1 MFGCWSSLSS
11 EISRIAVEGT
21 PSSSLDTDR
30 GRETDREAS
39 VSRWETG
46 PESRE
51 TDRETAAQARQKQG
65 GMCVE
70 PLQADFLQG
79 DDVARLTV
87 LRLRTHTLLDRGS
100 RQRDRER
107 TRDRQQAERH
117 RHKERQAD
125 RETGGQASSQP
136 GSRPARQAHKHIHR
150 DRERERQTETQGERQ
165 KETEAETE
173 RQAAVEG
180 GRIPCRRRRKCPH
193 RPSRASGMPPST
205 QHSSQRSRC
214 SQRATAGADFSC
226 AAPSPCV
233 RGCAW
238 LPLSQPCQEF
248 LLPPTRPEPLS
259 ATLSVSLAL
268 AGSGWLLALS
278 LLLTRAG
285 TAENPLCL
293 SLSLCHSTA
302 PPAPQHTP
310 TFCLSLW
317 LSVCVSVS
325 VAVSHLDPL

>member
-1 MFGCWSSLSS
+1 MSS

-136 GSRPARQAHKHIHR
+136 GSQAARQAHKHIHTQR
-150 DRERERQTETQGERQ
+150 ETDRQRHREKDKRRQRQ
-165 KETEAETE
+165 RRRG
-173 RQAAVEG
+173 RQRLKEG
-180 GRIPCRRRRKCPH
+180 GYLVDDAVSALTDLLELLVCLH
-193 RPSRASGMPPST
+193 LHSTAAS
-205 QHSSQRSRC
+205 
-214 SQRATAGADFSC
+214 AVGAVS
-226 AAPSPCV
+226 APQQGQISAVLHLLPVCVGV
-233 RGCAW
+233 RGYPCPNLVKSSSCHPPDLNLCLPRCLSLW
-238 LPLSQPCQEF
+238 LW
-248 LLPPTRPEPLS
+248 
-259 ATLSVSLAL
+259 LAL
-268 AGSGWLLALS
+268 AGSWH
-278 LLLTRAG
+278 
-285 TAENPLCL
+285 
-293 SLSLCHSTA
+293 CH
-302 PPAPQHTP
+302 
-310 TFCLSLW
+310 C
-317 LSVCVSVS
+317 C
-325 VAVSHLDPL
+325 

>member
-1 MFGCWSSLSS
+1 MSS

-46 PESRE
+46 PKSRE
-51 TDRETAAQARQKQG
+51 TDRNSGTGKTETGRNVCRTSPGGFSSRRRCRPSHGSSPENPYTVRQ
-65 GMCVE
+65 
-70 PLQADFLQG
+70 
-79 DDVARLTV
+79 
-87 LRLRTHTLLDRGS
+87 
-100 RQRDRER
+100 
-107 TRDRQQAERH
+107 RQQAERQ
-117 RHKERQAD
+117 RENQRQATGGEAQAQ
-125 RETGGQASSQP
+125 RETGRQRDRRAGKQP
-136 GSRPARQAHKHIHR
+136 ARQPARQAGTRTHTHTHTE
-150 DRERERQTETQGERQ
+150 RERERERQGERQ

-238 LPLSQPCQEF
+238 LPLSQPSQEF

-259 ATLSVSLAL
+259 VTLSVSLAL
-268 AGSGWLLALS
+268 AGSGWLLALA

-293 SLSLCHSTA
+293 SLSLCCHSTA